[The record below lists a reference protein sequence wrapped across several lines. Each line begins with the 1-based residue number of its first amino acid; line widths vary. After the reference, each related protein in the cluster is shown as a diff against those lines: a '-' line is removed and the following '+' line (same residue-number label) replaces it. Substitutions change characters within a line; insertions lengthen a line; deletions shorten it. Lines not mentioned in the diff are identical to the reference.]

1 STNCFSVINPSFL
14 LSLTSSTAASI
25 ARSGFCSKS
34 WASSFCHHGT
44 GRCGGAVD
52 EATVDEGAVDEAAV
66 DEGAVRPWVT
76 AGGGRCGGV
85 EDAADAG
92 ALFGLGEAV
101 VAS

>member
-1 STNCFSVINPSFL
+1 MRFNRVHSSTNCLLVINPPFL
-14 LSLTSSTAASI
+14 ISDTSSTAANI

-34 WASSFCHHGT
+34 WASTFCHHGT
-44 GRCGGAVD
+44 GQCG
-52 EATVDEGAVDEAAV
+52 GAVDEAAV